1 MRSSYKKAIVAASAA
16 IANLGVLRMTSAQ
29 TLITGDQSAVV
40 DGWTITGWPG
50 VSLSVSSNSNG
61 ISIEKSANFTVANTG
76 FPIGFSP
83 VSGGSPAT
91 SIDIQDEQIAN
102 NTGQSFTGFDFI
114 LLNTGTANATFASG
128 STNPFSPP
136 TGYTGFTSADGG
148 QELIYAGSQDSG
160 TTSDWGT
167 DGSTL
172 LIDAPAGSDFSL
184 KELPTF
190 GSGGGGGGG
199 PSSVPMPSATSQSLV
214 GLVGLALF
222 GAIRLRKRRSA
233 AAY

>member
-1 MRSSYKKAIVAASAA
+1 MRSSYKMVMIAVGAAMAS
-16 IANLGVLRMTSAQ
+16 LGALRMSSAQ

-50 VSLSVSSNSNG
+50 VALSVTSGSNG
-61 ISIEKSANFTVANTG
+61 ISIEKRANFTVPNTG

-102 NTGQSFTGFDFI
+102 NTGETFTGFDFI
-114 LLNTGTANATFASG
+114 LLNTGTANATFAAASL
-128 STNPFSPP
+128 TNPFSPP
-136 TGYTGFTSADGG
+136 TEYTGSTLEDNG
-148 QELIYAGSQDSG
+148 QELVYTGLQNTG

-199 PSSVPMPSATSQSLV
+199 GSAVPMPAAAWQSLV
-214 GLVGLALF
+214 GLAGLGLF
-222 GAIRLRKRRSA
+222 GIGRWAKRRLA
-233 AAY
+233 

>member
-1 MRSSYKKAIVAASAA
+1 MKRSYKKAVVAVGAAMAS
-16 IANLGVLRMTSAQ
+16 LGVLRMTSAQ

-50 VSLSVSSNSNG
+50 VALSVTSDSNG
-61 ISIEKSANFTVANTG
+61 ISIEKRANFTVANTG

-83 VSGGSPAT
+83 VAGGSPAT

-102 NTGQSFTGFDFI
+102 NTGQAFTGFDFI
-114 LLNTGTANATFASG
+114 LLNTGSVDATFASA
-128 STNPFSPP
+128 SLSNPFSPP
-136 TGYTGFTSADGG
+136 SGYTGFTSADGG
-148 QELIYAGSQDSG
+148 QELIYAGSQASG

-190 GSGGGGGGG
+190 GNGGGGGG
-199 PSSVPMPSATSQSLV
+199 SSPVPLPAAAWQSLV
-214 GLVGLALF
+214 GLGALGLF
-222 GAIRLRKRRSA
+222 GIARKTKRRLA
-233 AAY
+233 